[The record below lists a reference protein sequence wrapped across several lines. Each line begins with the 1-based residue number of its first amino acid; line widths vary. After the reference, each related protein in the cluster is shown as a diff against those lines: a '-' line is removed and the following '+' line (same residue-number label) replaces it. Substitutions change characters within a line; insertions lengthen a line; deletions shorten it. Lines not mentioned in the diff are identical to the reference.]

1 MLKQWE
7 SIMKAILNLNN
18 KPMWIINTRK
28 SYGGNIVYE
37 AVEYTIA
44 EKYNFVIPPF
54 ISGMYYESQLTTE

>member
-1 MLKQWE
+1 
-7 SIMKAILNLNN
+7 
-18 KPMWIINTRK
+18 MWIINTRK

-54 ISGMYYESQLTTE
+54 ISGMYYESQLTIG